1 MNAESGPKAAPQ
13 VLAAKREHR
22 HSIAEMRA
30 EALAFNLTAMA
41 AGALP
46 STQRALDAV
55 ATLGHALVWDLAAA
69 S

>member
-1 MNAESGPKAAPQ
+1 MTRESALTGAPQ
-13 VLAAKREHR
+13 IAAAKRDQD
-22 HSIAEMRA
+22 HSIARA

-55 ATLGHALVWDLAAA
+55 AALSHAVLWDLA